1 MKFVSMSGEQ
11 RGDGQHEGEAVERQE
26 RPDVAGGPGGED
38 LIGDLHI
45 ARPRHAWGAGVPLQQ
60 DGQRVDVVAGEEDI
74 REPDEI
80 EGDDRIVLPP
90 QNIAQH
96 QHVWGAGA
104 SLGRHPH
111 NPHAIDP
118 VIHAES
124 AAQAAEARSRIRTVR
139 HQGNN
144 VVNNSIL
151 IGKISFSFFYACV

>member
-96 QHVWGAGA
+96 QQ
-104 SLGRHPH
+104 LLQP
-111 NPHAIDP
+111 
-118 VIHAES
+118 
-124 AAQAAEARSRIRTVR
+124 RTQGLLYIQYKPLDNMPPLNEISVYVR
-139 HQGNN
+139 
-144 VVNNSIL
+144 
-151 IGKISFSFFYACV
+151 